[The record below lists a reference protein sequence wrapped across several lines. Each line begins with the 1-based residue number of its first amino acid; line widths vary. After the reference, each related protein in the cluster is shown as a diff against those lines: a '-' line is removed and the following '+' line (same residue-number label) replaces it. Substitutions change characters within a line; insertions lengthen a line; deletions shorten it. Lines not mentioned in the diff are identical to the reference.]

1 MGSFFSQPG
10 LSAAA
15 HSETWAS
22 IREFL
27 GSNTNFL
34 PNTPLAQ
41 VRFAAPPAASDS
53 DFGKDVHAPDLGRHP
68 KF

>member
-34 PNTPLAQ
+34 ANTL
-41 VRFAAPPAASDS
+41 
-53 DFGKDVHAPDLGRHP
+53 
-68 KF
+68 